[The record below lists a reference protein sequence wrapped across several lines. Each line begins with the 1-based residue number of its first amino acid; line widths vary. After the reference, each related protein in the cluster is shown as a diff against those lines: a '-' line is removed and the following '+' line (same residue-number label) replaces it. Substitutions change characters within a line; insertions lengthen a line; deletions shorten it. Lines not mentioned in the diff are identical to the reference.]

1 MSKQHSFAKALASC
15 ILCLAASVEAMPVVT
30 ASRTTITFDPGFAV
44 AGAPD
49 VVGPIAIPGGFPDYQ
64 YQGKVFNDPITGA
77 SSSAT
82 AGISTLTRPDIFGA
96 IFPGGT
102 GVGQTAP
109 VGAGLNP
116 ARLRIDFNVEFR
128 IVGAPFGPPLF
139 DQFYFP
145 LVGTVGGN
153 PGDFVSFVLD
163 AKFTDTAGTAF
174 HNLTCGFILAQPG
187 NFENRDCKDKFPI
200 FDPLGGAAFLPVG
213 DIITLNGFIEFKAK
227 DDGLGTSSIYFAG
240 PSGINP
246 PPEFFTPEP
255 PVLLL
260 MAVGFL
266 VIPIK
271 RIARSKAPAQ
281 ALIEYS
287 KRTG

>member
-1 MSKQHSFAKALASC
+1 MSKLQLIFKAAATCCICLAS
-15 ILCLAASVEAMPVVT
+15 SVEAMPAVT
-30 ASRTTITFDPGFAV
+30 ASSTTITFDPGFIA

-49 VVGPIAIPGGFPDYQ
+49 VVGPVAIPAAFPNYQ
-64 YQGKVFNDPITGA
+64 YQGKVFNDATSGA
-77 SSSAT
+77 SSTAT

-96 IFPGGT
+96 IFPTGT

-109 VGAGLNP
+109 AGVGLSP
-116 ARLRIDFNVEFR
+116 AKLRIDFNAVFK
-128 IVGAPFGPPLF
+128 INDAPFGPPLF

-145 LVGTVGGN
+145 LAGNVGGT

-174 HNLTCGFILAQPG
+174 HDLTCGLVLAQPG
-187 NFENRDCKDKFPI
+187 NFENRDICKGKFPI
-200 FDPLGGAAFLPVG
+200 LDPLGGADFLPVG
-213 DIITLNGFIEFKAK
+213 DIITLSGFIEFQAK

-255 PVLLL
+255 PALLL
-260 MAVGFL
+260 LALGL
-266 VIPIK
+266 LGIPLK
-271 RIARSKAPAQ
+271 RFARRNSPTQPRISPKT
-281 ALIEYS
+281 S
-287 KRTG
+287 

>member
-1 MSKQHSFAKALASC
+1 MPKQQFVINIAAICCLSLAS
-15 ILCLAASVEAMPVVT
+15 SVEAMPTVT
-30 ASRTTITFDPGFAV
+30 ASSTTITFDPGFVA

-49 VVGPIAIPGGFPDYQ
+49 LVGPIAIPAAFPNYQ
-64 YQGKVFNDPITGA
+64 YQGKVFNDAATGA
-77 SSSAT
+77 SSTAT

-96 IFPGGT
+96 IFPNGT

-116 ARLRIDFNVEFR
+116 ARLRIDFNVVFK
-128 IVGAPFGPPLF
+128 INDAPFGPPLF

-145 LVGTVGGN
+145 LAGNVGGN

-174 HNLTCGFILAQPG
+174 HDLTCGFILAQPG
-187 NFENRDCKDKFPI
+187 NFENRDTCKGKFPI
-200 FDPLGGAAFLPVG
+200 FDPLGAAAFLPVG
-213 DIITLNGFIEFKAK
+213 DIVTLNGFIEFRAK

-260 MAVGFL
+260 LALGL
-266 VIPIK
+266 LGIPLK
-271 RIARSKAPAQ
+271 HLTRKKPAQ
-281 ALIEYS
+281 PQKMKIPA
-287 KRTG
+287 

>member
-1 MSKQHSFAKALASC
+1 MSKQQSIVNALAIC
-15 ILCLAASVEAMPVVT
+15 ILCLASSVKAMPVVT
-30 ASRTTITFDPGFAV
+30 SSSTTITFDPGFAV

-49 VVGPIAIPGGFPDYQ
+49 VVGPIPIPAAFPNYQ
-64 YQGKVFNDPITGA
+64 YQGKVFNDAASGA
-77 SSSAT
+77 ISTAT

-96 IFPGGT
+96 IFPNGT

-109 VGAGLNP
+109 AGAGLNP
-116 ARLRIDFNVEFR
+116 ARLRIDFNVVFS
-128 IVGAPFGPPLF
+128 INGAPFGPPLF

-145 LVGTVGGN
+145 LAGNVGGN

-174 HNLTCGFILAQPG
+174 HDLTCGFILAQPG
-187 NFENRDCKDKFPI
+187 NFENRDCKGKFPI

-213 DIITLNGFIEFKAK
+213 DIVTLNGFIEFKAK
-227 DDGLGTSSIYFAG
+227 DDGLGTSSIYFVG

-255 PVLLL
+255 PMLLL
-260 MAVGFL
+260 VALGFL
-266 VIPIK
+266 AMPLK
-271 RIARSKAPAQ
+271 RIARKKAPTQSLIEPSKA
-281 ALIEYS
+281 S
-287 KRTG
+287 